1 MSYFNFS
8 WVKKQQRYQRSKL
21 MIEKKSS
28 SSAKHTMC
36 VSVESGQVSNF
47 FLILQLW
54 SLIFLGRQI
63 MFILISEKHFCT
75 LLADNKLQH
84 IIWKDLIH
92 TCLETKNQCHG
103 ITFDVSYVG
112 SKYHF
117 FISYRGLFFEQ
128 DLSFIILKKIFV
140 S

>member
-1 MSYFNFS
+1 MSQIFKFS
-8 WVKKQQRYQRSKL
+8 QTYACQCRIWPSQQ
-21 MIEKKSS
+21 
-28 SSAKHTMC
+28 
-36 VSVESGQVSNF
+36 F

-63 MFILISEKHFCT
+63 MFILISEKYFCT

-103 ITFDVSYVG
+103 ITFDVCYVG

-117 FISYRGLFFEQ
+117 FISYRGLFFKH
-128 DLSFIILKKIFV
+128 FVILKKSLFHKLNTTNNSCDLILNTKVFRIMV
-140 S
+140 